1 MTDETPQEEEE
12 EEDGLSF
19 VIATAPVVWGMG
31 ASLCRLRYGIRQ
43 RMCIASTCI
52 FFVEL

>member
-31 ASLCRLRYGIRQ
+31 ASCRLRYGIRQ
-43 RMCIASTCI
+43 RMCIARTCI
-52 FFVEL
+52 FL